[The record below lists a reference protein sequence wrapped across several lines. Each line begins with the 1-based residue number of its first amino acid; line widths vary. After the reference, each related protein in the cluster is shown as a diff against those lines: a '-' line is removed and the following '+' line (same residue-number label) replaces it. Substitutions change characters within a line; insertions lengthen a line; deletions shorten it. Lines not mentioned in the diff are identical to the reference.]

1 MPILSQERVFPRK
14 FLALYVYPPKARFI
28 ALFVAF
34 PNIIH
39 IPDNE
44 SIEEL
49 YGIRRRYFMLIN
61 KKKKKIYKYHLMI
74 FLYRRSSRT
83 HQSMQTNYTSNATLN
98 LSTHR
103 AKNNL

>member
-1 MPILSQERVFPRK
+1 MPILSEERVFPRK
-14 FLALYVYPPKARFI
+14 FLALYVYPPKARFR

-61 KKKKKIYKYHLMI
+61 KTKKYICLQFVYTACCVKGPKILK
-74 FLYRRSSRT
+74 
-83 HQSMQTNYTSNATLN
+83 
-98 LSTHR
+98 
-103 AKNNL
+103 

>member
-1 MPILSQERVFPRK
+1 MPILSEERVFPRK
-14 FLALYVYPPKARFI
+14 FLALYVYPPKARFR

-61 KKKKKIYKYHLMI
+61 KKKIYI
-74 FLYRRSSRT
+74 FVY
-83 HQSMQTNYTSNATLN
+83 N
-98 LSTHR
+98 LSTQPVVFKDR
-103 AKNNL
+103 KY